1 MDATTRRLVEFALD
15 TRYEDLAARTVLQA
29 KRRLLDT
36 LGCAMAAFDLGPAV
50 IARRQAARYRFD
62 APATIWGTHIRVA
75 PEMAAFANGVALR
88 LLDLN
93 DMYRVKSGGHPSD
106 IQAALVATAESAGA
120 DGRALIAALVVG
132 YEVYCGCCNACDL
145 NSAGWDQPIYGVVA
159 ATLACGK
166 LMGLSPEQL
175 GHAVALGLVPHLAT
189 YATRHGELSSWKG
202 CAAANASRH
211 AVFATML
218 AQAGI
223 TGPAQPFDGKAG
235 LYEMVGRFDWAGALN
250 RPPHLLAETHLKAFP
265 LCYHGQS
272 AVEAA
277 FDLRTKARLGEI
289 EEIRIETYAVARSI
303 MADDP
308 SRWAPDTRESA
319 DHSLPY
325 VVAVALADGAVDQAS
340 FVAERHADPVL
351 KRLMAMTQVQETGEM
366 NALHPEASP
375 CRIVARLAD
384 GREVA
389 SFVRYPKG
397 HTQYPLGPDE
407 VTAKFRNLMGPRA
420 REGRA
425 ERIVVLVDGLD
436 ALCDLGE
443 LMDALADG
451 EQERKQG

>member
-15 TRYEDLAARTVLQA
+15 TRYEDLAGETVLQA

-36 LGCAMAAFDLGPAV
+36 LGCAAAGFDLGPAV
-50 IARRQAARYRFD
+50 IARRQAARYGFD
-62 APATIWGTHIRVA
+62 APATIWGTRSRVA

-120 DGRALIAALVVG
+120 DGRALIAALAVG
-132 YEVYCGCCNACDL
+132 YEIYCGCCNAFDL

-166 LMGLSPEQL
+166 LMGLSPDEL

-218 AQAGI
+218 AGAGI
-223 TGPAQPFDGKAG
+223 TGPAAPFDGKAG
-235 LYEMVGRFDWAGALN
+235 LYEMVGRFDWAGSLN
-250 RPPHLLAETHLKAFP
+250 RPPHLLVETHLKAFP

-277 FDLRTKARLGEI
+277 FELRTKAPLGQI
-289 EEIRIETYAVARSI
+289 EEIRIETYAIARSI
-303 MADDP
+303 MADHP

-325 VVAVALADGAVDQAS
+325 VVAVALADGAVDQSS
-340 FVAERHADPVL
+340 FAERRHADPVL
-351 KRLMAMTQVQETGEM
+351 ERLMSRTSVHETDEM
-366 NALHPEASP
+366 NALHPQASP
-375 CRIVARLAD
+375 CRILARLAD
-384 GREVA
+384 GRELA

-397 HTQYPLGPDE
+397 HTQCPLDSNE
-407 VTAKFRNLMGPRA
+407 VMAKFRDLMGERGSD
-420 REGRA
+420 GRA
-425 ERIVVLVDGLD
+425 ERIAALVGKLE
-436 ALCDLGE
+436 DLADLRQ
-443 LMDALADG
+443 LMDALAFG
-451 EQERKQG
+451 APQSTQH